1 MLATVR
7 RAADESA
14 ISRATVEGMFRE
26 ADVNHDGLLTFQEW
40 FQWLGAAPASR
51 SPSLSGVNEGTQD
64 KLSQEEVS
72 MQGQPERAPDPMIE
86 ALSLVLSNAV
96 CTLKTTSR
104 ITQDPS
110 VLAGDHVA
118 LPFSIHPIGI
128 MPLIRI
134 DLTIMTSAAFV
145 AGGTMAGVL
154 DATVCDTMLSRLSPK
169 TRYPL
174 CLYCFS
180 QEINIYY

>member
-1 MLATVR
+1 MLVLATVR

-40 FQWLGAAPASR
+40 FQWLGAAPASK
-51 SPSLSGVNEGTQD
+51 SPSSSLNINSGLSDSSDSVKKGMQD
-64 KLSQEEVS
+64 KVSHGELSV
-72 MQGQPERAPDPMIE
+72 QGQPERAPDPMIE

-110 VLAGDHVA
+110 VLAGDHIISNNYHA
-118 LPFSIHPIGI
+118 MSNDYHII
-128 MPLIRI
+128 
-134 DLTIMTSAAFV
+134 S
-145 AGGTMAGVL
+145 
-154 DATVCDTMLSRLSPK
+154 
-169 TRYPL
+169 
-174 CLYCFS
+174 
-180 QEINIYY
+180 